1 MLNGAEQHYFFD
13 ISAIHYKD
21 IDISFSVEN
30 LLGNDDYLMIP
41 QRP

>member
-1 MLNGAEQHYFFD
+1 MLNGTEPHYFVD

-21 IDISFSVEN
+21 IDISFSVEQ
-30 LLGNDDYLMIP
+30 LLHNDDYLMIP